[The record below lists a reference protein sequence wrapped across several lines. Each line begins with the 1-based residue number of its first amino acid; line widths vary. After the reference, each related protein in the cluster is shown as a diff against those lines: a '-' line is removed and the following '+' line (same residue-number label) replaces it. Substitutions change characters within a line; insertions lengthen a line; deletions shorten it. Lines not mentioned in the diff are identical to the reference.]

1 MIQKKLHYH
10 KYLRL
15 WFNWLMA
22 IHNIF
27 KQIAYESIHV
37 LTISVKLQLGYVHKK
52 TTNWNIVWYS
62 DNYKFLEL
70 AMSLLDFSPRI
81 PLGTFSILLKTS
93 LEFRIEAK
101 THLSLHEVQV
111 SYSYSASYV
120 IVTMSHNSTS
130 LKQLLLFLQYFK
142 WREYEAPS
150 TTRVFRFV
158 LMFKQAYCRPG
169 LWLID
174 PIYFPFPWNHYRD
187 LNETILESSS
197 SKMCLYF

>member
-1 MIQKKLHYH
+1 M
-10 KYLRL
+10 
-15 WFNWLMA
+15 
-22 IHNIF
+22 
-27 KQIAYESIHV
+27 
-37 LTISVKLQLGYVHKK
+37 
-52 TTNWNIVWYS
+52 WYS
-62 DNYKFLEL
+62 DNYNF
-70 AMSLLDFSPRI
+70 
-81 PLGTFSILLKTS
+81 KTS

-150 TTRVFRFV
+150 TTGVFRFV

-187 LNETILESSS
+187 LNETIRESSS
-197 SKMCLYF
+197 SKCVYISGKSIHKYGRLGLWLSDVFQTSAVKLLHGFQQNFTGSK

>member
-1 MIQKKLHYH
+1 M
-10 KYLRL
+10 
-15 WFNWLMA
+15 
-22 IHNIF
+22 
-27 KQIAYESIHV
+27 
-37 LTISVKLQLGYVHKK
+37 
-52 TTNWNIVWYS
+52 VWYS
-62 DNYKFLEL
+62 DNYNF
-70 AMSLLDFSPRI
+70 
-81 PLGTFSILLKTS
+81 KTS

-130 LKQLLLFLQYFK
+130 LEQLLLFLQYFK

-150 TTRVFRFV
+150 TTGVFRFV

-187 LNETILESSS
+187 LNETIRESSS
-197 SKMCLYF
+197 SKMCLYFWQIYP